1 MKRNVISIEGNIG
14 SGKSTLLESL
24 KNKYASNPRVVF
36 LDEPVT
42 MWDSIRDQ
50 EGITMLEVLQRPRK
64 VFVSFSNDGIYFT
77 PACMKDA
84 IAKNPHCIFI
94 TERCLH

>member
-1 MKRNVISIEGNIG
+1 MAHNIATTMAIPNRSEELMKRNVISIEGNIG

-50 EGITMLEVLQRPRK
+50 EGITMLEKFYKDQEKYSFP
-64 VFVSFSNDGIYFT
+64 FSNDGIYFT
-77 PACMKDA
+77 PR
-84 IAKNPHCIFI
+84 HV
-94 TERCLH
+94 